1 MSKHVENSLAA
12 KQQIMDTSFTE
23 LLPTPKIKTSAN
35 PRRKAINSSA
45 VIVTKDLFGPKM
57 KCNPSPMPK
66 ERSIKTKRP
75 GGSENGKSRV
85 QKESWY
91 CFVCNTDTVLDMRR
105 WAACG
110 NYVHEECVDL
120 TKDDT
125 QSFLCPRMVR
135 TYKRKSERADI
146 NENNKSIFG
155 FRMVR
160 TYKRKSERADI
171 NENNVSEAIGEMHN
185 GMSIRVAAA
194 KSNLKKSI
202 LHKRLKNFNR
212 VESDLSE
219 V

>member
-1 MSKHVENSLAA
+1 MIIVDQQVTMPLAVLQENRITILQTLPSRPKCQQPSCWYETQNMSKHVENSLAA

-125 QSFLCPRMVR
+125 QSFLCPRC
-135 TYKRKSERADI
+135 S
-146 NENNKSIFG
+146 S
-155 FRMVR
+155 
-160 TYKRKSERADI
+160 
-171 NENNVSEAIGEMHN
+171 
-185 GMSIRVAAA
+185 
-194 KSNLKKSI
+194 
-202 LHKRLKNFNR
+202 
-212 VESDLSE
+212 
-219 V
+219 